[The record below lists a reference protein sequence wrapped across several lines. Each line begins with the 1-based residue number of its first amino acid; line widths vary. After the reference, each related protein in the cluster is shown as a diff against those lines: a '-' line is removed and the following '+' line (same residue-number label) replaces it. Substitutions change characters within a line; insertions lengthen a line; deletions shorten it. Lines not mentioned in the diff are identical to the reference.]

1 MDNSTVMYIAVF
13 AAVVAVIALIMIWQ
27 VVHLSISPQHRHRPQ
42 LPREQLQLLKQLPK
56 LLTMVQS

>member
-13 AAVVAVIALIMIWQ
+13 AAVVAVI
-27 VVHLSISPQHRHRPQ
+27 PRKPQ
-42 LPREQLQLLKQLPK
+42 LRKQLLK